1 MNYINTFDRNELTD
15 ILISS
20 IVLIVA
26 MAVLLFRDGINTGG
40 LNLAEF
46 SLATATL
53 TVLTGFLFH
62 ELSHRQVARRLGGYA
77 VFKRWDLGILLAL
90 VTSLFGFLFA
100 APGAVYFSGLYD
112 RESVGKV
119 ALSGPA
125 MNMIA
130 GLVLFLSGV
139 AISGSTG
146 FSAILVFSGRLNF
159 WLLLFNM
166 IPVWQLDGAKV
177 FHWSKELYI
186 LFLAVAVL
194 LVVLSGT
201 LFYI

>member
-20 IVLIVA
+20 VVLIVA
-26 MAVLLFRDGINTGG
+26 MAVLLYRDGINTGG
-40 LNLAEF
+40 VNVAEF

-53 TVLTGFLFH
+53 TVLTGFLLH

-112 RESVGKV
+112 KESVGEV

-125 MNMIA
+125 MNMLA

-139 AISGSTG
+139 AMSGNVG
-146 FSAILVFSGRLNF
+146 LSAIFLFSGRLNF
-159 WLLLFNM
+159 WLLLFNL

-177 FHWSKELYI
+177 FHWNKELYI
-186 LFLAVAVL
+186 MFLAIAIL
-194 LVVLSGT
+194 LVVFSGT
-201 LFYI
+201 FNYI

>member
-26 MAVLLFRDGINTGG
+26 MAVLLYRDAINTAG
-40 LNLAEF
+40 LNPVEF
-46 SLATATL
+46 SLGTATV
-53 TVLTGFLFH
+53 TVLTGFLLH

-90 VTSLFGFLFA
+90 VTSIIGFLFA

-119 ALSGPA
+119 AISGPA
-125 MNMIA
+125 MNMLAGMVLFFTGIAVGSSA
-130 GLVLFLSGV
+130 GLSV
-139 AISGSTG
+139 
-146 FSAILVFSGRLNF
+146 ILEFSGRLNF
-159 WLLLFNM
+159 WLLLFNL

-177 FHWSKELYI
+177 FQWNKEIYI
-186 LFLAVAVL
+186 IFLAIAIL

-201 LFYI
+201 LHYI

>member
-26 MAVLLFRDGINTGG
+26 MSVLLYRDAINTAG
-40 LNLAEF
+40 LNLVEF
-46 SLATATL
+46 SLGTATV
-53 TVLTGFLFH
+53 TVLTGFLLH

-90 VTSLFGFLFA
+90 VTSLIGFLFA

-119 ALSGPA
+119 AISGPA
-125 MNMIA
+125 MNMFAGIVLFFMGIALSTSA
-130 GLVLFLSGV
+130 GLSV
-139 AISGSTG
+139 
-146 FSAILVFSGRLNF
+146 ILEFSGRLNF
-159 WLLLFNM
+159 WLLLFNL

-177 FHWSKELYI
+177 FQWNKEIYI
-186 LFLAVAVL
+186 VFLAIAIL

-201 LFYI
+201 LYYI